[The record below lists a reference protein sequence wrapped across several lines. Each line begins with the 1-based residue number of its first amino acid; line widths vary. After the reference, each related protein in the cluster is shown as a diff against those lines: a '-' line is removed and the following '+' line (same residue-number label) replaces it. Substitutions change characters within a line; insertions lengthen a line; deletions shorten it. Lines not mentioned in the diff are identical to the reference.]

1 MLPAVSASDID
12 ETVNIDNGEIQVQEF
27 SQNEIIEF
35 VEVDQIDFEEFQL
48 DDIVVKDVIGEDE
61 PAPINHDQTY
71 NDSYIIKGPENLN
84 EIENH
89 QYNNTYIETLI
100 NETLSNDKNLDLNN
114 SVIPSFN
121 YIFNDFK
128 EYEIFIYLN
137 FDLNHKIIG
146 FASYLSQFD
155 GIDKF
160 KILAHEDLIYHND
173 FCNFMTHDVNQNIV
187 MSNDKLHTGFAF
199 SIDNSIVG
207 SAASFKYEI
216 LNPNFLN
223 FKLFL
228 LPFFQTFSDFMQVFI
243 DINYYELVFPSKTI
257 E

>member
-35 VEVDQIDFEEFQL
+35 VEVEQIDFEEFRL

-100 NETLSNDKNLDLNN
+100 NETLSNDTNLDLNN
-114 SVIPSFN
+114 SLIPSFN

-128 EYEIFIYLN
+128 EYGIFIYLN
-137 FDLNHKIIG
+137 FDLSHKTIG

-173 FCNFMTHDVNQNIV
+173 FCNFI
-187 MSNDKLHTGFAF
+187 
-199 SIDNSIVG
+199 IDNSIEG
-207 SAASFKYEI
+207 NAASFIHEI
-216 LNPNFLN
+216 LNSNFLN

-228 LPFFQTFSDFMQVFI
+228 LPFFKHFLILCKFLGTV
-243 DINYYELVFPSKTI
+243 
-257 E
+257 